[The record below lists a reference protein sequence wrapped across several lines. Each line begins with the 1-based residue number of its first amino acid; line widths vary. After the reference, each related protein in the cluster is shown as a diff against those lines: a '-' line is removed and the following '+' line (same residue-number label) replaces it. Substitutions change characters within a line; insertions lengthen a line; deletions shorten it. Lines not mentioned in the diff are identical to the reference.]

1 METSN
6 CSFAIPNV
14 PFSLIYKIGHSKA
27 IFIRVTPLSLTKKF
41 CESSRETICNQKVSV
56 THYYICLLLR
66 LSSFTDK
73 FAKVLYFNS
82 EFCNFFAIKPCRVL
96 PVESRQQSCDIE
108 SQQQFFRCSNCD
120 RIFVSETCSK
130 WSQNYSVSESEGA
143 PFYSYVVFTLASVWS
158 NIAKFSGSELTN
170 FCSEAFIPPLGSV
183 QILMLR
189 KISTWDRTT

>member
-1 METSN
+1 MLQWLHLNNSH
-6 CSFAIPNV
+6 AY
-14 PFSLIYKIGHSKA
+14 PFCKTMPGT
-27 IFIRVTPLSLTKKF
+27 IR
-41 CESSRETICNQKVSV
+41 
-56 THYYICLLLR
+56 
-66 LSSFTDK
+66 
-73 FAKVLYFNS
+73 
-82 EFCNFFAIKPCRVL
+82 
-96 PVESRQQSCDIE
+96 ESRQQSCAIE
-108 SQQQFFRCSNCD
+108 SLQQFFRYSNCD

-189 KISTWDRTT
+189 KISTWDRTTRKRVRHKRLRQTK